1 VDEANVAA
9 KSLEIPTTEN
19 ARLQDT
25 VVKKESTLEA
35 TRWENETF
43 KASEA
48 AVCAWTIKLEEA
60 KRVTSAARKAPTD
73 RKATKELL
81 LQKWV
86 ANEVV

>member
-48 AVCAWTIKLEEA
+48 AVCA
-60 KRVTSAARKAPTD
+60 
-73 RKATKELL
+73 
-81 LQKWV
+81 
-86 ANEVV
+86 